1 MIEAAN
7 GAVWWCCIGLIFNP
21 EAPRTGIRS
30 ATPPLSFKK
39 FFALWGTAWGVQKN
53 WVMGVRQGVKS
64 EFSNFVQCTKK
75 IRDIL

>member
-1 MIEAAN
+1 M
-7 GAVWWCCIGLIFNP
+7 GRRGGSCIGLIFNP
-21 EAPRTGIRS
+21 ES
-30 ATPPLSFKK
+30 AQGVDQISSYPPIFQK